1 VGAGQEGGGRY
12 GALSWR
18 ISALAAP
25 TPTVDQRKRYSMPR
39 GIVPCFRTNSACR
52 VPWERKMIE
61 RYLSAYRLR
70 VFGDAQRGVVPPW
83 MNP

>member
-1 VGAGQEGGGRY
+1 
-12 GALSWR
+12 
-18 ISALAAP
+18 
-25 TPTVDQRKRYSMPR
+25 MPR